1 MMQSVKSLVVLSCV
15 GILLSI
21 ECSILNVFVNQ
32 SFFDSWMQDEI
43 SLVQLRRVLNV
54 CYDKQIEDSTLLCS
68 YEDKEVEFRYNGDY
82 LYMTEGTWIFLNDLD
97 TVYWQ
102 IREGLLIL
110 YYGRDEKVRK
120 VVIGYQ

>member
-82 LYMTEGTWIFLNDLD
+82 LYMTEGTWIFLYDLD

-110 YYGRDEKVRK
+110 YYGRDEKIRE

>member
-110 YYGRDEKVRK
+110 YYGRDEKIRE

>member
-1 MMQSVKSLVVLSCV
+1 MQSVKSLVVLSCV

>member
-1 MMQSVKSLVVLSCV
+1 MMQSVKSFVVLSCV

>member
-1 MMQSVKSLVVLSCV
+1 MQSVKSFVVLSCV

>member
-21 ECSILNVFVNQ
+21 ECSIFNVFVNQ

-54 CYDKQIEDSTLLCS
+54 CYDKQNPE
-68 YEDKEVEFRYNGDY
+68 KEKERRR
-82 LYMTEGTWIFLNDLD
+82 I
-97 TVYWQ
+97 
-102 IREGLLIL
+102 IL
-110 YYGRDEKVRK
+110 
-120 VVIGYQ
+120 